1 MLTTLYLA
9 ALGIS
14 ETMKP
19 RTSAQTCA
27 IVEAGYRSFIGND
40 HAFPPERIDFAREA
54 AQPMGTF
61 VASYRLK
68 LDLTPEEFAD
78 MESKQHVTGKA
89 EFLPRCDWMGKR
101 PHRGDEK
108 GGSAI
113 GFNEPIVSTDGK
125 LALVEV
131 SYSEGI
137 SALGDLCV
145 LRFRSETWAGRCVRL
160 WSVR

>member
-1 MLTTLYLA
+1 M
-9 ALGIS
+9 S
-14 ETMKP
+14 
-19 RTSAQTCA
+19 
-27 IVEAGYRSFIGND
+27 
-40 HAFPPERIDFAREA
+40 
-54 AQPMGTF
+54 TF

-68 LDLTPEEFAD
+68 LDLIPEEFAD
-78 MESKQHVTGKA
+78 MESRQHVTGKA
-89 EFLPRCDWMGKR
+89 EFLPRCDWMGTR
-101 PHRGDEK
+101 SRRDNEK

-145 LRFRSETWAGRCVRL
+145 LRFTSKTWVGRCVRL